1 MIVPPRRV
9 ALAALALASVAVA
22 RDVTA
27 QGQPQSTLAFAA
39 SSFASTEVHLNARRI
54 DGKWYEE
61 DAGLTGP
68 SRIAIVYGQPHAR
81 GRKIEGGLVPLDTV
95 WRFGANA
102 ATTLHTDVDL
112 TLGTLAVPRGDY
124 ALYLLYSKSGWQL
137 ILNTATAA
145 WGSEYDAKRD
155 VGRTMLAARTRSEPE
170 ETLTVYLVPDS
181 ARPTT
186 GHADL
191 RGRLRIVWGTTE
203 LSTTWSVA
211 R

>member
-1 MIVPPRRV
+1 MIVRLRHV
-9 ALAALALASVAVA
+9 MLAALALAFVAIA
-22 RDVTA
+22 TDASA
-27 QGQPQSTLAFAA
+27 QGQTQASLAFAA
-39 SSFASTEVHLNARRI
+39 SSFASTEVHLNSRRI
-54 DGKWYEE
+54 GGRWYEE

-81 GRKIEGGLVPLDTV
+81 GRKIEGGLIPLDTV

-124 ALYLLYSKSGWQL
+124 ALFVLYSKSGWQL
-137 ILNTATAA
+137 IVNTASAT
-145 WGSEYDAKRD
+145 WGTDYDAKRD
-155 VGRTMLAARTRSEPE
+155 VGRTVLTARTRTEPE
-170 ETLTVYLVPDS
+170 DALTVYLVPES

-203 LSTTWSVA
+203 LSTTCSVA